1 MVFVADDESVAAHF
15 GQFRGEAAAV
25 ESEVVCEFLSVEWD
39 DKVAALVFH
48 RLFGEVGKDA
58 ESYCSGFCVV
68 HSFREF
74 DALH

>member
-1 MVFVADDESVAAHF
+1 MVLVADDYPVAAHF

-48 RLFGEVGKDA
+48 RLLGEIGEDA
-58 ESYCSGFCVV
+58 EPYRSGLRVV
-68 HSFREF
+68 HPLREF
-74 DALH
+74 DTLH

>member
-25 ESEVVCEFLSVEWD
+25 ESEVVCEFLSVERD

-48 RLFGEVGKDA
+48 RLFGEVG
-58 ESYCSGFCVV
+58 
-68 HSFREF
+68 
-74 DALH
+74 

>member
-1 MVFVADDESVAAHF
+1 MCREVVDSVAEEFEMVLVADDYPVAAHF

-48 RLFGEVGKDA
+48 RLFGEVG
-58 ESYCSGFCVV
+58 
-68 HSFREF
+68 
-74 DALH
+74 

>member
-1 MVFVADDESVAAHF
+1 MCREAVDSVAEESEMVFVADDESVAAHF

-48 RLFGEVGKDA
+48 RLFGEVG
-58 ESYCSGFCVV
+58 
-68 HSFREF
+68 
-74 DALH
+74 